1 MMKVALGK
9 FASSGIE
16 TQLGPDISA
25 GVRTATFHY
34 VAQLRAGRPPTPFPR
49 FLAKDLSPSEPGV
62 DVELTVDAETEALL
76 LREAQR
82 QRTTPSE
89 LVAHAVL
96 VYLAELEFIGA
107 APRRKGDSPN
117 GSARV

>member
-1 MMKVALGK
+1 MKVALGK

-16 TQLGPDISA
+16 THLGPDIPA

-49 FLAKDLSPSEPGV
+49 FLAKDLRPSEPAV
-62 DVELTVDAETEALL
+62 DVELTVDAETEELL
-76 LREAQR
+76 EHEAQR
-82 QRTTPSE
+82 QRTTASE

-96 VYLAELEFIGA
+96 IYLAELEFLGA
-107 APRRKGDSPN
+107 APRPN
-117 GSARV
+117 GRSRSGSSRL